1 MEKENQNNQEQWLKA
16 FVDREEDFDYEAFC
30 EMMRSLDNEDLR
42 EEFERVRRLTA
53 LVANKAKMWK
63 QVQSRM
69 NKNSRYQVKRY
80 LKYAA
85 IIVAFVLAGGTWWMV
100 KENPEEI
107 ISVELSETSM
117 LSPGTP
123 KAYILFS
130 SGQRMDLT
138 TTEHDTMIMEKGMQ
152 VRVGS
157 SGKISY
163 VPGDSGSIL
172 KQEIVYNTI
181 VVPRGGEYK
190 LELADGTLVW
200 LNSDSELRYPVKF
213 AGSQRDVWLKGEG
226 YFEVARNIEMP
237 FYVKT
242 KELQVRVLGTKFNFR
257 DYPEDKEVV
266 VSLLEGR
273 IVLNNQLQREE
284 ELLLLPNEQVI
295 LDKRVKTMK
304 KEWKRDGIN
313 IEWITGRLFFDEIPL
328 PEVAQILERNYG
340 VRIKFANDALKKIR
354 FYGNFNK
361 NGQSVRDIL
370 EALSATE
377 KVHYTLNDKEIILY

>member
-1 MEKENQNNQEQWLKA
+1 MEKEKQNNQEQWLKA

-30 EMMRSLDNEDLR
+30 EMMRSPDNEDLR

-53 LVANKAKMWK
+53 LEADKAKMWK

-69 NKNSRYQVKRY
+69 NKNSRYRVKRY

-85 IIVAFVLAGGTWWMV
+85 IIVAFVLVGGTWWMV
-100 KENPEEI
+100 KENPEEV

-226 YFEVARNIEMP
+226 YFEVSKNPEKSFRVVVDDMI
-237 FYVKT
+237 VK
-242 KELQVRVLGTKFNFR
+242 VLGTSFNINAYKDRGNILTTLVSGKVDIQDMSGKSLVVMNPNQQVDFRHGKISVQEVDVTRFVSWIDGKFYFN
-257 DYPEDKEVV
+257 DMT
-266 VSLLEGR
+266 LEN
-273 IVLNNQLQREE
+273 IMSQLQRWYDIEVFFVDE
-284 ELLLLPNEQVI
+284 ELKSYPFTGVI
-295 LDKRVKTMK
+295 RRDFTAGQIFEIIEKTTRVKF
-304 KEWKRDGIN
+304 N
-313 IEWITGRLFFDEIPL
+313 
-328 PEVAQILERNYG
+328 
-340 VRIKFANDALKKIR
+340 VRGKCVTVNHK
-354 FYGNFNK
+354 
-361 NGQSVRDIL
+361 
-370 EALSATE
+370 
-377 KVHYTLNDKEIILY
+377 

>member
-1 MEKENQNNQEQWLKA
+1 MEKEKQNNQEQWLKA

-30 EMMRSLDNEDLR
+30 EMMRSPDNEDLR
-42 EEFERVRRLTA
+42 EEFERVRRLTVLEA
-53 LVANKAKMWK
+53 DKAKMWK

-69 NKNSRYQVKRY
+69 NKNSRYRVKRY

-163 VPGDSGSIL
+163 IPGDSGSIL

-226 YFEVARNIEMP
+226 YFEVSKNPEKP
-237 FYVKT
+237 FRVVVDDMIVK
-242 KELQVRVLGTKFNFR
+242 VLGTSFNINAYKDRGNILTTLVSGKVDIQDMSGKSLVVMSPNQQVDFRHGKISSVQEVDITRFVSWIDGKFYFN
-257 DYPEDKEVV
+257 DMT
-266 VSLLEGR
+266 LEN
-273 IVLNNQLQREE
+273 IMSQLQRWYDIEVFFVDE
-284 ELLLLPNEQVI
+284 ELKSYPFTRVI
-295 LDKRVKTMK
+295 RRDFTAGQIFEIIEKTTRVKF
-304 KEWKRDGIN
+304 N
-313 IEWITGRLFFDEIPL
+313 
-328 PEVAQILERNYG
+328 
-340 VRIKFANDALKKIR
+340 VRGKCVTVNHK
-354 FYGNFNK
+354 
-361 NGQSVRDIL
+361 
-370 EALSATE
+370 
-377 KVHYTLNDKEIILY
+377 

>member
-1 MEKENQNNQEQWLKA
+1 MEKEKQNNQEQWLKA

-30 EMMRSLDNEDLR
+30 EMMRSPDNEDLR

-53 LVANKAKMWK
+53 LEANKAKMWK

-163 VPGDSGSIL
+163 IPGDSGSIL

-226 YFEVARNIEMP
+226 YFEVSKNPEKSFRVVVDDMI
-237 FYVKT
+237 VK
-242 KELQVRVLGTKFNFR
+242 VLGTSFNINAYKDRGNILTTLVSGKVDIQDMSGKSLVVMSPNQQVDFRHGKISVQEVDVTRFVSWIDGKFYFN
-257 DYPEDKEVV
+257 DMT
-266 VSLLEGR
+266 LEN
-273 IVLNNQLQREE
+273 IMSQLQRWYDIEVFFVDE
-284 ELLLLPNEQVI
+284 ELKSYPFTGVI
-295 LDKRVKTMK
+295 RRDFTAGQIFEIIEKTTRVKF
-304 KEWKRDGIN
+304 N
-313 IEWITGRLFFDEIPL
+313 
-328 PEVAQILERNYG
+328 
-340 VRIKFANDALKKIR
+340 VRGKCVTVNHK
-354 FYGNFNK
+354 
-361 NGQSVRDIL
+361 
-370 EALSATE
+370 
-377 KVHYTLNDKEIILY
+377 

>member
-53 LVANKAKMWK
+53 LEANKAKMWK

-163 VPGDSGSIL
+163 IPGDSGSVL

-226 YFEVARNIEMP
+226 YFEVSKNPEKP
-237 FYVKT
+237 FRVVVDDMIVK
-242 KELQVRVLGTKFNFR
+242 VLGTSFNINAYKDRGNILTTLVSGKVDIQDMSGKSLVVMSPNQQVDFRHGKISSVQEVDITRFVSWIDGKFYFN
-257 DYPEDKEVV
+257 DMT
-266 VSLLEGR
+266 LEN
-273 IVLNNQLQREE
+273 IMSQLQRWYDIEVFFVDE
-284 ELLLLPNEQVI
+284 ELKSYPFTGVI
-295 LDKRVKTMK
+295 RRDFTAGQIFEIIEKTTRVKF
-304 KEWKRDGIN
+304 N
-313 IEWITGRLFFDEIPL
+313 
-328 PEVAQILERNYG
+328 
-340 VRIKFANDALKKIR
+340 VRGKCVTVNHK
-354 FYGNFNK
+354 
-361 NGQSVRDIL
+361 
-370 EALSATE
+370 
-377 KVHYTLNDKEIILY
+377 

>member
-1 MEKENQNNQEQWLKA
+1 MEKEKQNNQEQWLKA

-30 EMMRSLDNEDLR
+30 EMMRSPDNEDLR
-42 EEFERVRRLTA
+42 EEFERVRRLTVLEA
-53 LVANKAKMWK
+53 DKAKMWK

-69 NKNSRYQVKRY
+69 NKNSRYRVKRY

-163 VPGDSGSIL
+163 IPGDSGSIL

-226 YFEVARNIEMP
+226 YFEVSKNPEKP
-237 FYVKT
+237 FRVVVDDMIVK
-242 KELQVRVLGTKFNFR
+242 VLGTSFNINAYKDRGNILTTLVSGKVDIQDMSGKSLVVMSPNQQVDFRHGKISSVQEVDITRFVSWIDGKFYFN
-257 DYPEDKEVV
+257 DMT
-266 VSLLEGR
+266 LEN
-273 IVLNNQLQREE
+273 IMSQLQRWYDIEVFFVDE
-284 ELLLLPNEQVI
+284 ELKSYPFTGVNRRDFTAGQIFEI
-295 LDKRVKTMK
+295 IEKTTRVKF
-304 KEWKRDGIN
+304 N
-313 IEWITGRLFFDEIPL
+313 
-328 PEVAQILERNYG
+328 
-340 VRIKFANDALKKIR
+340 VRGKCVTVNHK
-354 FYGNFNK
+354 
-361 NGQSVRDIL
+361 
-370 EALSATE
+370 
-377 KVHYTLNDKEIILY
+377 

>member
-1 MEKENQNNQEQWLKA
+1 MEKEKQNNQEQWLKA

-30 EMMRSLDNEDLR
+30 EMMRSPDNEDLR
-42 EEFERVRRLTA
+42 EEFERVRRLTVLEA
-53 LVANKAKMWK
+53 DKAKMWK

-69 NKNSRYQVKRY
+69 NKNSRYRVKRY

-163 VPGDSGSIL
+163 IPGDSGSIL
-172 KQEIVYNTI
+172 KQEIVYNTF

-226 YFEVARNIEMP
+226 YFEVSKNPEKP
-237 FYVKT
+237 FRVVVDDMIVK
-242 KELQVRVLGTKFNFR
+242 VLGTSFNINAYKDRGNILTTLVSGKVDIQDMSGKSLVVMSPNQQVDFRHGKISSVQEVDITRFVSWIDGKFYFN
-257 DYPEDKEVV
+257 DMT
-266 VSLLEGR
+266 LEN
-273 IVLNNQLQREE
+273 IMSQLQRWYDIEVFFVDE
-284 ELLLLPNEQVI
+284 ELKSYPFTGVI
-295 LDKRVKTMK
+295 RRDFTAGQIFEIIEKTTRVKF
-304 KEWKRDGIN
+304 N
-313 IEWITGRLFFDEIPL
+313 
-328 PEVAQILERNYG
+328 
-340 VRIKFANDALKKIR
+340 VRGKCVTVNHK
-354 FYGNFNK
+354 
-361 NGQSVRDIL
+361 
-370 EALSATE
+370 
-377 KVHYTLNDKEIILY
+377 

>member
-1 MEKENQNNQEQWLKA
+1 MEKEKQNNQEQWLKA

-30 EMMRSLDNEDLR
+30 EMMRSPDNEDLR
-42 EEFERVRRLTA
+42 EEFERVRRLTVLEA
-53 LVANKAKMWK
+53 DKAKMWK

-69 NKNSRYQVKRY
+69 NKNSRYRVKRY

-163 VPGDSGSIL
+163 IPGDSGSIL

-226 YFEVARNIEMP
+226 YFEVSKNPEKP
-237 FYVKT
+237 FRVVVDDMIVK
-242 KELQVRVLGTKFNFR
+242 VLGTSFNINAYKDRGNILTTLVSGKVDIQDMSGKSLVVMSPNQQVDFRHGKISSVQEVDITRFVSWVDGKFYFN
-257 DYPEDKEVV
+257 DMT
-266 VSLLEGR
+266 LEN
-273 IVLNNQLQREE
+273 IMSQLQRWYDIEVFFVDE
-284 ELLLLPNEQVI
+284 ELKSYPFTGVI
-295 LDKRVKTMK
+295 RRDFTAGQIFEIIEKTTRVKF
-304 KEWKRDGIN
+304 N
-313 IEWITGRLFFDEIPL
+313 
-328 PEVAQILERNYG
+328 
-340 VRIKFANDALKKIR
+340 VRGKCVTVNHK
-354 FYGNFNK
+354 
-361 NGQSVRDIL
+361 
-370 EALSATE
+370 
-377 KVHYTLNDKEIILY
+377 

>member
-1 MEKENQNNQEQWLKA
+1 MEKEKQNNQEQWLKA

-30 EMMRSLDNEDLR
+30 EMMRSPDNEDLR
-42 EEFERVRRLTA
+42 EEFERVRRLTVLEA
-53 LVANKAKMWK
+53 DKAKMWK

-69 NKNSRYQVKRY
+69 NKNSRYRVKRY

-163 VPGDSGSIL
+163 IPGDSGSIL

-226 YFEVARNIEMP
+226 YFEVSKNPEKP
-237 FYVKT
+237 FRVVVDDMIVK
-242 KELQVRVLGTKFNFR
+242 VLGTSFNINAYKDRGNILTTLVSGKVDIQDMSGKSLVVMSPNQQVDFRHGKISSVEEVDITRFVSWIDGKFYFN
-257 DYPEDKEVV
+257 DMT
-266 VSLLEGR
+266 LEN
-273 IVLNNQLQREE
+273 IMSQLQRWYDIEVFFVDE
-284 ELLLLPNEQVI
+284 ELKSYPFTGVI
-295 LDKRVKTMK
+295 RRDFTAGQIFEIIEKTTRVKF
-304 KEWKRDGIN
+304 N
-313 IEWITGRLFFDEIPL
+313 
-328 PEVAQILERNYG
+328 
-340 VRIKFANDALKKIR
+340 VRGKCVTVNHK
-354 FYGNFNK
+354 
-361 NGQSVRDIL
+361 
-370 EALSATE
+370 
-377 KVHYTLNDKEIILY
+377 

>member
-1 MEKENQNNQEQWLKA
+1 MEKEKQNNQEQWLKA

-30 EMMRSLDNEDLR
+30 EMMRSPDNEDLR
-42 EEFERVRRLTA
+42 EEFERVRRLTVLEA
-53 LVANKAKMWK
+53 DKAKMWK

-69 NKNSRYQVKRY
+69 NKNSRYRVKRY

-163 VPGDSGSIL
+163 IPGDSGSIL

-226 YFEVARNIEMP
+226 YFEVSKNPEKP
-237 FYVKT
+237 FRVVVDDMIVK
-242 KELQVRVLGTKFNFR
+242 VLGTSFNINAYKDRGNILTTLVSGKVDIQDMSGKSLVVMSPNQQVDFRHGKISSVQEVDITRFVSWIDGKFYFN
-257 DYPEDKEVV
+257 DMT
-266 VSLLEGR
+266 LEN
-273 IVLNNQLQREE
+273 IMSQLQRWYDIEVFFVDE
-284 ELLLLPNEQVI
+284 ELKSYPFTGVI
-295 LDKRVKTMK
+295 RRDFTAGQIFEIIEKTTRVKL
-304 KEWKRDGIN
+304 N
-313 IEWITGRLFFDEIPL
+313 
-328 PEVAQILERNYG
+328 
-340 VRIKFANDALKKIR
+340 VRGKCVTVNHK
-354 FYGNFNK
+354 
-361 NGQSVRDIL
+361 
-370 EALSATE
+370 
-377 KVHYTLNDKEIILY
+377 

>member
-1 MEKENQNNQEQWLKA
+1 MEKEKQNNQEQWLKA

-30 EMMRSLDNEDLR
+30 EMMRSPDNEDLR
-42 EEFERVRRLTA
+42 EEFERVRRLTVLEA
-53 LVANKAKMWK
+53 DKAKMWK

-69 NKNSRYQVKRY
+69 NKNSRYRVKRY

-85 IIVAFVLAGGTWWMV
+85 IIVAFVLVGGTWWMV
-100 KENPEEI
+100 KENPEEV

-163 VPGDSGSIL
+163 IPGDSGSIL

-226 YFEVARNIEMP
+226 YFEVSKNPEKP
-237 FYVKT
+237 FRVVVDDMIVK
-242 KELQVRVLGTKFNFR
+242 VLGTSFNINAYKDRGNILTTLVSGKVDIQDMSGKSLVVMSPNQQVDFRHGKISSVQEVDITRFVSWIDGKFYFN
-257 DYPEDKEVV
+257 DMT
-266 VSLLEGR
+266 LEN
-273 IVLNNQLQREE
+273 IMSQLQRWYDIEVFFVDE
-284 ELLLLPNEQVI
+284 ELKSYPFTGVI
-295 LDKRVKTMK
+295 RRDFTAGQIFEIIEKTTRVKF
-304 KEWKRDGIN
+304 N
-313 IEWITGRLFFDEIPL
+313 
-328 PEVAQILERNYG
+328 
-340 VRIKFANDALKKIR
+340 VRGKCVTVNHK
-354 FYGNFNK
+354 
-361 NGQSVRDIL
+361 
-370 EALSATE
+370 
-377 KVHYTLNDKEIILY
+377 

>member
-1 MEKENQNNQEQWLKA
+1 MEKEKQNNQEQWLKA

-30 EMMRSLDNEDLR
+30 EMMRSPDNEDLR
-42 EEFERVRRLTA
+42 EEFERVRRLTVLEA
-53 LVANKAKMWK
+53 DKAKMWK

-69 NKNSRYQVKRY
+69 NKNSRYRVKRY

-163 VPGDSGSIL
+163 IPGDSGSIL

-226 YFEVARNIEMP
+226 YFEVSKNPEKP
-237 FYVKT
+237 FRVVVDDMIVK
-242 KELQVRVLGTKFNFR
+242 VLGTSFNINAYKDRGNILTTLVSGKVDIQDMSGKSLVVMSPNQQVDFRHGKISSVQEVDITRFVSWIDGKFIM
-257 DYPEDKEVV
+257 
-266 VSLLEGR
+266 S
-273 IVLNNQLQREE
+273 QLQRWYDIEVFFVDE
-284 ELLLLPNEQVI
+284 ELKSYPFTGVI
-295 LDKRVKTMK
+295 RRDFTAGQIFEIIEKTTRVKF
-304 KEWKRDGIN
+304 N
-313 IEWITGRLFFDEIPL
+313 
-328 PEVAQILERNYG
+328 
-340 VRIKFANDALKKIR
+340 VRGKCVTVNHK
-354 FYGNFNK
+354 
-361 NGQSVRDIL
+361 
-370 EALSATE
+370 
-377 KVHYTLNDKEIILY
+377 

>member
-1 MEKENQNNQEQWLKA
+1 MEKEKQNNQEQWLKA

-30 EMMRSLDNEDLR
+30 EMMRSPDNEDLR

-53 LVANKAKMWK
+53 LEADKAKMWK

-69 NKNSRYQVKRY
+69 NKNSCYQVKRY

-100 KENPEEI
+100 TENPEEI

-226 YFEVARNIEMP
+226 YFEVSKNPEKSFRVVVDDMI
-237 FYVKT
+237 VK
-242 KELQVRVLGTKFNFR
+242 VLGTSFNINAYKDRGNILTTLVSGKVDIQDMSGKSLVVMNPNQQVDFRHGKISVQEVDVTRFVSWIDGKFYFN
-257 DYPEDKEVV
+257 DMT
-266 VSLLEGR
+266 LEN
-273 IVLNNQLQREE
+273 IMSQLQRWYDIEVFFVDE
-284 ELLLLPNEQVI
+284 ELKSYPFTGVI
-295 LDKRVKTMK
+295 RRDFTAGQIFEIIEKTTRVKF
-304 KEWKRDGIN
+304 N
-313 IEWITGRLFFDEIPL
+313 
-328 PEVAQILERNYG
+328 
-340 VRIKFANDALKKIR
+340 VRGKCVTVNHK
-354 FYGNFNK
+354 
-361 NGQSVRDIL
+361 
-370 EALSATE
+370 
-377 KVHYTLNDKEIILY
+377 

>member
-1 MEKENQNNQEQWLKA
+1 MEKEKQNNQEQWLKA

-30 EMMRSLDNEDLR
+30 EMMRSPDNEDLR
-42 EEFERVRRLTA
+42 EEFERVRRLTVLEA
-53 LVANKAKMWK
+53 DKAKMWK

-69 NKNSRYQVKRY
+69 NKNSRYRVKRY

-100 KENPEEI
+100 KGNPEEI

-163 VPGDSGSIL
+163 IPGDSGSIL

-226 YFEVARNIEMP
+226 YFEVSKNPEKP
-237 FYVKT
+237 FRVVVDDMIVK
-242 KELQVRVLGTKFNFR
+242 VLGTSFNINAYKDRGNILTTLVSGKVDIQDMSGKSLVVMSPNQQVDFRHGKISSVQEVDITRFVSWIDGKFYFN
-257 DYPEDKEVV
+257 DMT
-266 VSLLEGR
+266 LEN
-273 IVLNNQLQREE
+273 IMSQLQRWYDIEVFFVDE
-284 ELLLLPNEQVI
+284 ELKSYPFTGVI
-295 LDKRVKTMK
+295 RRDFTAGQIFEIIEKTTRVKF
-304 KEWKRDGIN
+304 N
-313 IEWITGRLFFDEIPL
+313 
-328 PEVAQILERNYG
+328 
-340 VRIKFANDALKKIR
+340 VRGKCVTVNHK
-354 FYGNFNK
+354 
-361 NGQSVRDIL
+361 
-370 EALSATE
+370 
-377 KVHYTLNDKEIILY
+377 

>member
-30 EMMRSLDNEDLR
+30 EMMRSPDNEDLR
-42 EEFERVRRLTA
+42 EEFERVRRLTVLEA
-53 LVANKAKMWK
+53 DKAKMWK

-69 NKNSRYQVKRY
+69 NKNSRYRVKRY

-163 VPGDSGSIL
+163 IPGDSGSIL

-226 YFEVARNIEMP
+226 YFEVSKNPEKP
-237 FYVKT
+237 FRVVVDNMIVK
-242 KELQVRVLGTKFNFR
+242 VLGTSFNINAYKDRGNILTTLVSGKVDIQDMSGKSLVVMSPNQQVDFRHGKISSVQEVDITRFVSWIDGKFYFN
-257 DYPEDKEVV
+257 DMT
-266 VSLLEGR
+266 LEN
-273 IVLNNQLQREE
+273 IMSQLQRWYDIEVFFVDE
-284 ELLLLPNEQVI
+284 ELKSYPFTGVI
-295 LDKRVKTMK
+295 RRDFTAGQIFEIIEKTTRVKF
-304 KEWKRDGIN
+304 N
-313 IEWITGRLFFDEIPL
+313 
-328 PEVAQILERNYG
+328 
-340 VRIKFANDALKKIR
+340 VRGKCVTVNHK
-354 FYGNFNK
+354 
-361 NGQSVRDIL
+361 
-370 EALSATE
+370 
-377 KVHYTLNDKEIILY
+377 

>member
-30 EMMRSLDNEDLR
+30 EMMRSPDNEDLR

-53 LVANKAKMWK
+53 LEANKAKMWK

-226 YFEVARNIEMP
+226 YFEVSKNPEKP
-237 FYVKT
+237 FRVVVDDMIVK
-242 KELQVRVLGTKFNFR
+242 VLGTSFNINAYKDQGNILTTLVSGKVDIQDMSGKSLVVMRTNQQVDFRHGKISVQEVDVTRFVSWIDGKFYFN
-257 DYPEDKEVV
+257 DMT
-266 VSLLEGR
+266 LEN
-273 IVLNNQLQREE
+273 IMSQLQRWYDIEVFFVDE
-284 ELLLLPNEQVI
+284 ELKSYPFTGVI
-295 LDKRVKTMK
+295 RRDFTAGQIFEIIEKTTRVKF
-304 KEWKRDGIN
+304 N
-313 IEWITGRLFFDEIPL
+313 
-328 PEVAQILERNYG
+328 
-340 VRIKFANDALKKIR
+340 VRGKCVTVNHK
-354 FYGNFNK
+354 
-361 NGQSVRDIL
+361 
-370 EALSATE
+370 
-377 KVHYTLNDKEIILY
+377 

>member
-1 MEKENQNNQEQWLKA
+1 MEKEKQNNQEQWLKA

-30 EMMRSLDNEDLR
+30 EMMRSPDNEDLR
-42 EEFERVRRLTA
+42 EEFERVRRLTVLEA
-53 LVANKAKMWK
+53 DKAKMWK

-69 NKNSRYQVKRY
+69 NKNSRYRVKRY

-163 VPGDSGSIL
+163 IPGDSGSIL

-226 YFEVARNIEMP
+226 YFEVSKNPEKP
-237 FYVKT
+237 FRVVVDDMIVK
-242 KELQVRVLGTKFNFR
+242 VLGTSFNINAYKDRGNILTTLVSGKVDIQDMSEKSLVVMSPNQQVDFRHGKISSVQEVDITRFVSWIDGKFYFN
-257 DYPEDKEVV
+257 DMT
-266 VSLLEGR
+266 LEN
-273 IVLNNQLQREE
+273 IMSQLQRWYDIEVFFVDE
-284 ELLLLPNEQVI
+284 ELKSYPFTGVI
-295 LDKRVKTMK
+295 RRDFTAGQIFEIIEKTTRVKF
-304 KEWKRDGIN
+304 N
-313 IEWITGRLFFDEIPL
+313 
-328 PEVAQILERNYG
+328 
-340 VRIKFANDALKKIR
+340 VRGKCVTVNHK
-354 FYGNFNK
+354 
-361 NGQSVRDIL
+361 
-370 EALSATE
+370 
-377 KVHYTLNDKEIILY
+377 

>member
-1 MEKENQNNQEQWLKA
+1 MEKEKQNNQEQWLKA
-16 FVDREEDFDYEAFC
+16 VVDREEDFDYEAFC
-30 EMMRSLDNEDLR
+30 EMMRSPDNEDLR
-42 EEFERVRRLTA
+42 EEFERVRRLTVLEA
-53 LVANKAKMWK
+53 DKAKMWK

-69 NKNSRYQVKRY
+69 NKNSRYRVKRY

-163 VPGDSGSIL
+163 IPGDSGSIL

-226 YFEVARNIEMP
+226 YFEVSKNPEKP
-237 FYVKT
+237 FRVVVDDMIVK
-242 KELQVRVLGTKFNFR
+242 VLGTSFNINAYKDRGNILTTLVSGKVDIQDMSGKSLVVMSPNQQVDFRHGKISSVQEVDITRFVSWIDGKFYFN
-257 DYPEDKEVV
+257 DMT
-266 VSLLEGR
+266 LEN
-273 IVLNNQLQREE
+273 IMSQLQRWYDIEVFFVDE
-284 ELLLLPNEQVI
+284 ELKSYPFTGVI
-295 LDKRVKTMK
+295 RRDFTAGQIFEIIEKTTRVKF
-304 KEWKRDGIN
+304 N
-313 IEWITGRLFFDEIPL
+313 
-328 PEVAQILERNYG
+328 
-340 VRIKFANDALKKIR
+340 VRGKCVTVNHK
-354 FYGNFNK
+354 
-361 NGQSVRDIL
+361 
-370 EALSATE
+370 
-377 KVHYTLNDKEIILY
+377 

>member
-226 YFEVARNIEMP
+226 YFEVSKNPEKP
-237 FYVKT
+237 FRVVVDDMIVK
-242 KELQVRVLGTKFNFR
+242 VLGTSFNINAYKDRGNILTTLVSGKVDIQDMSGKSLVVMSPNQQVDFRHGKISVQEVDVTRFVSWIDGKFYFN
-257 DYPEDKEVV
+257 DMT
-266 VSLLEGR
+266 LEN
-273 IVLNNQLQREE
+273 IMSQLQRWYDIEVFFVDE
-284 ELLLLPNEQVI
+284 ELKSYPFTGVI
-295 LDKRVKTMK
+295 R
-304 KEWKRDGIN
+304 RDFTAG
-313 IEWITGRLFFDEIPL
+313 
-328 PEVAQILERNYG
+328 QI
-340 VRIKFANDALKKIR
+340 F
-354 FYGNFNK
+354 
-361 NGQSVRDIL
+361 
-370 EALSATE
+370 
-377 KVHYTLNDKEIILY
+377 EIIEKTTRLKFNVRGKCVTVNHK

>member
-30 EMMRSLDNEDLR
+30 EMMRSPDNEDLR

-53 LVANKAKMWK
+53 LEANKAKMWK

-163 VPGDSGSIL
+163 ITGDSGSVL

-226 YFEVARNIEMP
+226 YFEVSKNPEKP
-237 FYVKT
+237 FRVVVDDMIVK
-242 KELQVRVLGTKFNFR
+242 VLGTSFNINAYKDQGNILTTLVSGKVDIQDMSGKSLVVMRTNQQVDFRHGKISVQEVDVTRFVSWIDGKFYFN
-257 DYPEDKEVV
+257 DMT
-266 VSLLEGR
+266 LEN
-273 IVLNNQLQREE
+273 IMSQLQRWYDIEVFFVDE
-284 ELLLLPNEQVI
+284 ELKSYPFTGVI
-295 LDKRVKTMK
+295 RRDFTAGQIFEIIEKTTRVKF
-304 KEWKRDGIN
+304 N
-313 IEWITGRLFFDEIPL
+313 
-328 PEVAQILERNYG
+328 
-340 VRIKFANDALKKIR
+340 VRGKCVTVNHK
-354 FYGNFNK
+354 
-361 NGQSVRDIL
+361 
-370 EALSATE
+370 
-377 KVHYTLNDKEIILY
+377 

>member
-30 EMMRSLDNEDLR
+30 EMMRSPDNEDLR

-53 LVANKAKMWK
+53 LEANKAKMWK

-163 VPGDSGSIL
+163 IPGDSGSVL

-226 YFEVARNIEMP
+226 YFEVSKNPEKP
-237 FYVKT
+237 FRVVVDDMIVK
-242 KELQVRVLGTKFNFR
+242 VLGTSFNINAYKDRGNILTTLVSGKVDIQDMSGKSLVVMSPNQQVDFRHGKISVQEVDVTRFVSWIDGKFYFN
-257 DYPEDKEVV
+257 DMT
-266 VSLLEGR
+266 LEN
-273 IVLNNQLQREE
+273 IMSQLQRWYDIEVFFVDE
-284 ELLLLPNEQVI
+284 ELKSYPFTGVI
-295 LDKRVKTMK
+295 RRDFTAGQIFEIIEKTTRVKF
-304 KEWKRDGIN
+304 N
-313 IEWITGRLFFDEIPL
+313 
-328 PEVAQILERNYG
+328 
-340 VRIKFANDALKKIR
+340 VRGKCVTVNHK
-354 FYGNFNK
+354 
-361 NGQSVRDIL
+361 
-370 EALSATE
+370 
-377 KVHYTLNDKEIILY
+377 

>member
-30 EMMRSLDNEDLR
+30 EMMRSPDNEDLR

-53 LVANKAKMWK
+53 LEANKAKMWK

-69 NKNSRYQVKRY
+69 NKNTRYRVKRY
-80 LKYAA
+80 LIYAA

-163 VPGDSGSIL
+163 IPGDSGSVL

-226 YFEVARNIEMP
+226 YFEVSKNPEKP
-237 FYVKT
+237 FRVVVDNMIVK
-242 KELQVRVLGTKFNFR
+242 VLGTSFNINAYKDRGNILTTLVSGKVDIQDMSGKSLVVMSPNQQVDFRHGKISSVQEVDITRFVSWIDGKFYFN
-257 DYPEDKEVV
+257 DMT
-266 VSLLEGR
+266 LEN
-273 IVLNNQLQREE
+273 IMSQLQRWYDIEVFFVDE
-284 ELLLLPNEQVI
+284 ELKSYPFTGVI
-295 LDKRVKTMK
+295 RRDFTAGQIFEIIEKTTRVKF
-304 KEWKRDGIN
+304 N
-313 IEWITGRLFFDEIPL
+313 
-328 PEVAQILERNYG
+328 
-340 VRIKFANDALKKIR
+340 VRGKCVTVNHK
-354 FYGNFNK
+354 
-361 NGQSVRDIL
+361 
-370 EALSATE
+370 
-377 KVHYTLNDKEIILY
+377 

>member
-53 LVANKAKMWK
+53 LEANKAKMWK

-226 YFEVARNIEMP
+226 YFEVSKNPEKP
-237 FYVKT
+237 FRVVVDNMIVK
-242 KELQVRVLGTKFNFR
+242 VLGTSFNINAYKDRGNILTTLVSGKVDIQDMSGKSLVVMSPNQQVDFRHGKISVQEVDVTRFVSWIDGKFYFN
-257 DYPEDKEVV
+257 DMT
-266 VSLLEGR
+266 LEN
-273 IVLNNQLQREE
+273 IMSQLQRWYDIEVFFVDE
-284 ELLLLPNEQVI
+284 ELKSYPFTGVI
-295 LDKRVKTMK
+295 RRDFTAGQIFEIIEKTTRVKF
-304 KEWKRDGIN
+304 N
-313 IEWITGRLFFDEIPL
+313 
-328 PEVAQILERNYG
+328 
-340 VRIKFANDALKKIR
+340 VRGKCVTVNHK
-354 FYGNFNK
+354 
-361 NGQSVRDIL
+361 
-370 EALSATE
+370 
-377 KVHYTLNDKEIILY
+377 

>member
-1 MEKENQNNQEQWLKA
+1 MEKEKQNNQEQWLKA

-30 EMMRSLDNEDLR
+30 EMMRSPDNEDLR

-53 LVANKAKMWK
+53 LEANKAKMWK

-163 VPGDSGSIL
+163 IPGDSGSVL

-226 YFEVARNIEMP
+226 YFEVSKNPEKP
-237 FYVKT
+237 FRVVVDDMIVK
-242 KELQVRVLGTKFNFR
+242 VLGTSFNINAYKDRGNILTTLVSGKVDIQDMSGKSLVVMSPNQQVDFRHGKISSVQEVDITRFVSWIDGKFYFN
-257 DYPEDKEVV
+257 DMT
-266 VSLLEGR
+266 LEN
-273 IVLNNQLQREE
+273 IMSQLQRWYDIEVFFVDE
-284 ELLLLPNEQVI
+284 ELKSYPFTGVI
-295 LDKRVKTMK
+295 RRDFTAGQIFEIIEKTTRVKF
-304 KEWKRDGIN
+304 N
-313 IEWITGRLFFDEIPL
+313 
-328 PEVAQILERNYG
+328 
-340 VRIKFANDALKKIR
+340 VRGKCVTVNHK
-354 FYGNFNK
+354 
-361 NGQSVRDIL
+361 
-370 EALSATE
+370 
-377 KVHYTLNDKEIILY
+377 

>member
-1 MEKENQNNQEQWLKA
+1 MEKEKQNNQEQWLKA

-30 EMMRSLDNEDLR
+30 EMMRSPDNEDLR
-42 EEFERVRRLTA
+42 EEFERVRRLTVLEA
-53 LVANKAKMWK
+53 DKAKMWK

-69 NKNSRYQVKRY
+69 NKNSRYRVKRY

-163 VPGDSGSIL
+163 IPGDSGSIL

-226 YFEVARNIEMP
+226 YFEVSKNPEKP
-237 FYVKT
+237 FRVVVDDMIVK
-242 KELQVRVLGTKFNFR
+242 VLGTSFNINAYKDRGNILTTLVSGKVDIQDMSGKSLVVMSPNQQVDFRHGKISSVQEVDITRFVSWIDGKFYFN
-257 DYPEDKEVV
+257 DMT
-266 VSLLEGR
+266 LEN
-273 IVLNNQLQREE
+273 IMSQLQRWYDIEVFFVDE
-284 ELLLLPNEQVI
+284 ELKSYPFTGVI
-295 LDKRVKTMK
+295 RRDFTAGQIFDIIEKTTRVKF
-304 KEWKRDGIN
+304 N
-313 IEWITGRLFFDEIPL
+313 
-328 PEVAQILERNYG
+328 
-340 VRIKFANDALKKIR
+340 VRGKCVTVNHK
-354 FYGNFNK
+354 
-361 NGQSVRDIL
+361 
-370 EALSATE
+370 
-377 KVHYTLNDKEIILY
+377 

>member
-42 EEFERVRRLTA
+42 EEFERVRRLTVLEA
-53 LVANKAKMWK
+53 DKAKMWK

-226 YFEVARNIEMP
+226 YFEVSKNPEKP
-237 FYVKT
+237 FRVVVDDMIVK
-242 KELQVRVLGTKFNFR
+242 VLGTSFNINAYKDRGNILTTLVSGKVDIQDMSGKSLVVMSPNQQVDFRHGKISVQEVDVTRFVSWIDGKFYFN
-257 DYPEDKEVV
+257 DMT
-266 VSLLEGR
+266 LEN
-273 IVLNNQLQREE
+273 IMSQLQRWYDIEVFFVDE
-284 ELLLLPNEQVI
+284 ELKSYPFTGVI
-295 LDKRVKTMK
+295 RRDFTAGQIFEIIEKTTRVKF
-304 KEWKRDGIN
+304 N
-313 IEWITGRLFFDEIPL
+313 
-328 PEVAQILERNYG
+328 
-340 VRIKFANDALKKIR
+340 VRGKCVTVNHK
-354 FYGNFNK
+354 
-361 NGQSVRDIL
+361 
-370 EALSATE
+370 
-377 KVHYTLNDKEIILY
+377 

>member
-1 MEKENQNNQEQWLKA
+1 MEKEKQNNQEQWLKA

-30 EMMRSLDNEDLR
+30 EMMRSPDNEDLR
-42 EEFERVRRLTA
+42 EEFERVRRLTVLEA
-53 LVANKAKMWK
+53 DKAKMWK

-69 NKNSRYQVKRY
+69 NKNSCYQVKRY

-226 YFEVARNIEMP
+226 YFEVSKNPEKSFRVVVDDMI
-237 FYVKT
+237 VK
-242 KELQVRVLGTKFNFR
+242 VLGTSFNINAYKDRGNILTTLVSGKVDIQDMSGKSLVVMNPNQQVDFRHGKISVQEVDVTRFVSWIDGKFYFN
-257 DYPEDKEVV
+257 DMT
-266 VSLLEGR
+266 LEN
-273 IVLNNQLQREE
+273 IMSQLQRWYDIEVFFVDE
-284 ELLLLPNEQVI
+284 ELKSYPFTGVI
-295 LDKRVKTMK
+295 RRDFTAGQIFEIIEKTTRVKF
-304 KEWKRDGIN
+304 N
-313 IEWITGRLFFDEIPL
+313 
-328 PEVAQILERNYG
+328 
-340 VRIKFANDALKKIR
+340 VRGKCVTVNHK
-354 FYGNFNK
+354 
-361 NGQSVRDIL
+361 
-370 EALSATE
+370 
-377 KVHYTLNDKEIILY
+377 

>member
-1 MEKENQNNQEQWLKA
+1 MEKEKQNNQEQWLKA

-30 EMMRSLDNEDLR
+30 EMMRSPDNEDLR

-53 LVANKAKMWK
+53 LEADKAKMWK

-69 NKNSRYQVKRY
+69 NKNSCYQVKRY

-226 YFEVARNIEMP
+226 YFEVSKNPEKTFRVVVDDMI
-237 FYVKT
+237 VK
-242 KELQVRVLGTKFNFR
+242 VLGTSFNINAYKDRGNILTTLVSGKVDIQDMSGKSLVVMNPNQQVDFRHGKISVQEVDVTRFVSWIDGKFYFN
-257 DYPEDKEVV
+257 DMT
-266 VSLLEGR
+266 LEN
-273 IVLNNQLQREE
+273 IMSQLQRWYDIEVFFVDE
-284 ELLLLPNEQVI
+284 ELKSYPFTGVI
-295 LDKRVKTMK
+295 RRDFTAGQIFEIIEKTTRVKF
-304 KEWKRDGIN
+304 N
-313 IEWITGRLFFDEIPL
+313 
-328 PEVAQILERNYG
+328 
-340 VRIKFANDALKKIR
+340 VRGKCVTVNHK
-354 FYGNFNK
+354 
-361 NGQSVRDIL
+361 
-370 EALSATE
+370 
-377 KVHYTLNDKEIILY
+377 

>member
-1 MEKENQNNQEQWLKA
+1 MEKEKQNNQEQCLKA

-30 EMMRSLDNEDLR
+30 EMMRSPDNEDLR
-42 EEFERVRRLTA
+42 EEFERVRRLTVLEA
-53 LVANKAKMWK
+53 DKAKMWK

-69 NKNSRYQVKRY
+69 NKNSRYRVKRY

-163 VPGDSGSIL
+163 IPGDSGSIL

-226 YFEVARNIEMP
+226 YFEVSKNPEKP
-237 FYVKT
+237 FRVVVDDMIVK
-242 KELQVRVLGTKFNFR
+242 VLGTSFNINAYKDRGNILTTLVSGKVDIQDMSGKSLVVMSPNQQVDFRHGKISSVQEVDITRFVSWIDGKFYFN
-257 DYPEDKEVV
+257 DMT
-266 VSLLEGR
+266 LEN
-273 IVLNNQLQREE
+273 IMSQLQRWYDIEVFFVDE
-284 ELLLLPNEQVI
+284 ELKSYPFTGVI
-295 LDKRVKTMK
+295 RRDFTAGQIFEIIEKTTRVKF
-304 KEWKRDGIN
+304 N
-313 IEWITGRLFFDEIPL
+313 
-328 PEVAQILERNYG
+328 
-340 VRIKFANDALKKIR
+340 VRGKCVTVNHK
-354 FYGNFNK
+354 
-361 NGQSVRDIL
+361 
-370 EALSATE
+370 
-377 KVHYTLNDKEIILY
+377 

>member
-30 EMMRSLDNEDLR
+30 EMMRSPDNEDLR

-53 LVANKAKMWK
+53 LEANKAKMWK

-226 YFEVARNIEMP
+226 YFEVSKNPEKP
-237 FYVKT
+237 FRVVVDDMIVK
-242 KELQVRVLGTKFNFR
+242 VLGTSFNINAYKDRGNILTTLVSGKVDIQDMSGKSLVVMSPNQQVDFRHGKISSVQEVDITRFVSWIDGKFYFN
-257 DYPEDKEVV
+257 DMT
-266 VSLLEGR
+266 LEN
-273 IVLNNQLQREE
+273 IMSQLQRWYDIEVFFVDE
-284 ELLLLPNEQVI
+284 ELKSYPFTGVI
-295 LDKRVKTMK
+295 RRDFTAGQIFEIIEKTTRVKF
-304 KEWKRDGIN
+304 N
-313 IEWITGRLFFDEIPL
+313 
-328 PEVAQILERNYG
+328 
-340 VRIKFANDALKKIR
+340 VRGKCVTVNHK
-354 FYGNFNK
+354 
-361 NGQSVRDIL
+361 
-370 EALSATE
+370 
-377 KVHYTLNDKEIILY
+377 

>member
-30 EMMRSLDNEDLR
+30 EMMRSPDNEDLR
-42 EEFERVRRLTA
+42 EEFERVRRLTVLEA
-53 LVANKAKMWK
+53 DKAKMWK

-69 NKNSRYQVKRY
+69 NKNSRYRVKRY

-85 IIVAFVLAGGTWWMV
+85 IIVAFVLVGGTWWMV

-163 VPGDSGSIL
+163 IPGDSGSIL

-226 YFEVARNIEMP
+226 YFEVSKNPEKSFRVVVDDMI
-237 FYVKT
+237 VK
-242 KELQVRVLGTKFNFR
+242 VLGTSFNINAYKDRGNILTTLVSGKVDIQDMSGKSLVVMSPNQQVDFRHGKISVQEVDVTRFVSWIDGKFYFN
-257 DYPEDKEVV
+257 DMT
-266 VSLLEGR
+266 LEN
-273 IVLNNQLQREE
+273 IMSQLQRWYDIEVFFVDE
-284 ELLLLPNEQVI
+284 ELKSYPFTGVI
-295 LDKRVKTMK
+295 RRDFTAGQIFEIIEKTTRVKF
-304 KEWKRDGIN
+304 N
-313 IEWITGRLFFDEIPL
+313 
-328 PEVAQILERNYG
+328 
-340 VRIKFANDALKKIR
+340 VRGKCVTVNHK
-354 FYGNFNK
+354 
-361 NGQSVRDIL
+361 
-370 EALSATE
+370 
-377 KVHYTLNDKEIILY
+377 

>member
-69 NKNSRYQVKRY
+69 NKNSRYRVKRY

-163 VPGDSGSIL
+163 IPGDSGSIL

-226 YFEVARNIEMP
+226 YFEVSKNPEKP
-237 FYVKT
+237 FRVVVDDMIVK
-242 KELQVRVLGTKFNFR
+242 VLGTSFNINAYKDRGNILTTLVSGKVDIQDMSGKSLVVMSPNQQVDFRHGKISVQEVDVTRFVSWIDGKFYFN
-257 DYPEDKEVV
+257 DMT
-266 VSLLEGR
+266 LEN
-273 IVLNNQLQREE
+273 IMSQLQRWYDIEVFFVDE
-284 ELLLLPNEQVI
+284 ELKSYPFTGVI
-295 LDKRVKTMK
+295 RRDFTAGQIFEIIEKTTRVKF
-304 KEWKRDGIN
+304 N
-313 IEWITGRLFFDEIPL
+313 
-328 PEVAQILERNYG
+328 
-340 VRIKFANDALKKIR
+340 VRGKCVTVNHK
-354 FYGNFNK
+354 
-361 NGQSVRDIL
+361 
-370 EALSATE
+370 
-377 KVHYTLNDKEIILY
+377 

>member
-1 MEKENQNNQEQWLKA
+1 MEKEKQNNQEQWLKA

-30 EMMRSLDNEDLR
+30 EMMRSPDNEDLR
-42 EEFERVRRLTA
+42 EEFERVRRLTVLEA
-53 LVANKAKMWK
+53 DKAKMWK

-69 NKNSRYQVKRY
+69 NKNSRYRVKRY

-163 VPGDSGSIL
+163 IPGDSGSVL

-226 YFEVARNIEMP
+226 YFEVSKNPEKP
-237 FYVKT
+237 FRVVVDNMIVK
-242 KELQVRVLGTKFNFR
+242 VLGTSFNINAYKDRGNILTTLVSGKVDIQDMSGKSLVVMSPNQQVDFRHGKISSVQEVDITRFVSWIDGKFYFN
-257 DYPEDKEVV
+257 DMT
-266 VSLLEGR
+266 LEN
-273 IVLNNQLQREE
+273 IMSQLQRWYDIEVFFVDE
-284 ELLLLPNEQVI
+284 ELKSYPFTGVI
-295 LDKRVKTMK
+295 RRDFTAGQIFEIIEKTTRVKF
-304 KEWKRDGIN
+304 N
-313 IEWITGRLFFDEIPL
+313 
-328 PEVAQILERNYG
+328 
-340 VRIKFANDALKKIR
+340 VRGKCVTVNHK
-354 FYGNFNK
+354 
-361 NGQSVRDIL
+361 
-370 EALSATE
+370 
-377 KVHYTLNDKEIILY
+377 

>member
-30 EMMRSLDNEDLR
+30 EMMRSPDNEDLR

-53 LVANKAKMWK
+53 LEANKAKMWK

-163 VPGDSGSIL
+163 IPGDSGSIL

-226 YFEVARNIEMP
+226 YFEVSKNPEKSFRVVVDDMI
-237 FYVKT
+237 VK
-242 KELQVRVLGTKFNFR
+242 VLGTSFNISAYADSPLALTTLCSGQVR
-257 DYPEDKEVV
+257 LTDCMNPENEQDLLPGEQLLFHRESRKMEIRNVDTDVFVSWREGFFQFDNHTVEEVFM
-266 VSLLEGR
+266 
-273 IVLNNQLQREE
+273 ILQRWYNVQVFYANTEARQE
-284 ELLLLPNEQVI
+284 VFTGKLPRFDNMMI
-295 LDKRVKTMK
+295 IIDLIKRVSDLKITV
-304 KEWKRDGIN
+304 DG
-313 IEWITGRLFFDEIPL
+313 
-328 PEVAQILERNYG
+328 
-340 VRIKFANDALKKIR
+340 
-354 FYGNFNK
+354 
-361 NGQSVRDIL
+361 
-370 EALSATE
+370 
-377 KVHYTLNDKEIILY
+377 KVIYIDK

>member
-226 YFEVARNIEMP
+226 YFEVSKNPEKP
-237 FYVKT
+237 FRVVVDDMIVK
-242 KELQVRVLGTKFNFR
+242 VLGTSFNINAYKDRGNILTTLVSGKVDIQDMSGKSLVVMSPNQQVDFRHGKISSVQEVDITRFVSWIDGKFYFN
-257 DYPEDKEVV
+257 DMT
-266 VSLLEGR
+266 LEN
-273 IVLNNQLQREE
+273 IMSQLQRWYDIEVFFVDE
-284 ELLLLPNEQVI
+284 ELKSYPFTGVI
-295 LDKRVKTMK
+295 RRDFTAGQIFEIIEKTTRVKF
-304 KEWKRDGIN
+304 N
-313 IEWITGRLFFDEIPL
+313 
-328 PEVAQILERNYG
+328 
-340 VRIKFANDALKKIR
+340 VRGKCVTVNHK
-354 FYGNFNK
+354 
-361 NGQSVRDIL
+361 
-370 EALSATE
+370 
-377 KVHYTLNDKEIILY
+377 

>member
-30 EMMRSLDNEDLR
+30 EMMRSPDNEDLR
-42 EEFERVRRLTA
+42 EEFERVRRLTVLEA
-53 LVANKAKMWK
+53 DKAKMWK

-69 NKNSRYQVKRY
+69 NKNSRYRVKRY

-85 IIVAFVLAGGTWWMV
+85 IIVAFVLVGGTWWMV
-100 KENPEEI
+100 KENPEEV

-163 VPGDSGSIL
+163 VPDDSGSIL

-226 YFEVARNIEMP
+226 YFEVSKNPEKP
-237 FYVKT
+237 FRVVVDDMIVK
-242 KELQVRVLGTKFNFR
+242 VLGTSFNINAYKDRGNILTTLVSGKVDIQDMSGKSLVVMSPNQQVDFRHGKISSVQEVDITRFVSWIDGKFYFN
-257 DYPEDKEVV
+257 DMT
-266 VSLLEGR
+266 LEN
-273 IVLNNQLQREE
+273 IMSQLQRWYDIEVFFVDE
-284 ELLLLPNEQVI
+284 ELKSYPFTGVI
-295 LDKRVKTMK
+295 RRDFTAGQIFEIIEKTTRVKF
-304 KEWKRDGIN
+304 N
-313 IEWITGRLFFDEIPL
+313 
-328 PEVAQILERNYG
+328 
-340 VRIKFANDALKKIR
+340 VRGKCVTVNHK
-354 FYGNFNK
+354 
-361 NGQSVRDIL
+361 
-370 EALSATE
+370 
-377 KVHYTLNDKEIILY
+377 

>member
-30 EMMRSLDNEDLR
+30 EMMRSPDNEDLR

-53 LVANKAKMWK
+53 LEANKAKMWK

-163 VPGDSGSIL
+163 IPGDSGSIL

-226 YFEVARNIEMP
+226 YFEVSKNPEKSFRVVVDDMI
-237 FYVKT
+237 VK
-242 KELQVRVLGTKFNFR
+242 VLGTSFNINAYKDRGNILTTLVSGKVDIQDMSGKSLVVMSPNQQVDFRYGKISVQEVDVTRFVSWIDGKFYFN
-257 DYPEDKEVV
+257 DMT
-266 VSLLEGR
+266 LEN
-273 IVLNNQLQREE
+273 IMSQLQRWYDIEVFFVDE
-284 ELLLLPNEQVI
+284 ELKSYPFTGVI
-295 LDKRVKTMK
+295 RRDFTAGQIFEIIEKTTRVKF
-304 KEWKRDGIN
+304 N
-313 IEWITGRLFFDEIPL
+313 
-328 PEVAQILERNYG
+328 
-340 VRIKFANDALKKIR
+340 VRGKCVTVNHK
-354 FYGNFNK
+354 
-361 NGQSVRDIL
+361 
-370 EALSATE
+370 
-377 KVHYTLNDKEIILY
+377 

>member
-1 MEKENQNNQEQWLKA
+1 
-16 FVDREEDFDYEAFC
+16 
-30 EMMRSLDNEDLR
+30 
-42 EEFERVRRLTA
+42 
-53 LVANKAKMWK
+53 
-63 QVQSRM
+63 M

-226 YFEVARNIEMP
+226 YFEVSKNPEKP
-237 FYVKT
+237 FRVVVDDMIVK
-242 KELQVRVLGTKFNFR
+242 VLGTSFNINAYKDRGNILTTLVSGKVDIQDMSGKSLVVMSPNQQVDFRHGKISVQEVDVTRFVSWIDGKFYFN
-257 DYPEDKEVV
+257 DMT
-266 VSLLEGR
+266 LEN
-273 IVLNNQLQREE
+273 IMSQLQRWYDIEVFFVDE
-284 ELLLLPNEQVI
+284 ELKSYPFTGVI
-295 LDKRVKTMK
+295 RRDFTAGQIFEIIEKTTRVKF
-304 KEWKRDGIN
+304 N
-313 IEWITGRLFFDEIPL
+313 
-328 PEVAQILERNYG
+328 
-340 VRIKFANDALKKIR
+340 VRGKCVTVNHK
-354 FYGNFNK
+354 
-361 NGQSVRDIL
+361 
-370 EALSATE
+370 
-377 KVHYTLNDKEIILY
+377 